1 MKLSKVL
8 LSSAVLAVATLGF
21 VGCGENIGADIIKGS
36 GRNYSIDYDNTASDS
51 IARDTKFLATKHN
64 DSDVTITFEEQTNGT
79 TNVAAG
85 QMGFVFAKEEN
96 DDGSINFCVVS
107 FRKASANNSG
117 WDWYVSAF
125 RNIDASTL
133 ATASNFGAPTTPAAS
148 DDAFLSAT
156 TPIERVIDSKSLGT
170 ALSGVTAGESNGAG
184 SILLAIDQD
193 TEPTSSTFGDYT
205 INVYN
210 VSDTEKATSLANAK
224 VSAKV
229 AGIDTTTDNTALKIQ
244 RDIGVYTNVYAKS
257 YLKGTW
263 KLSDITGEAA
273 VEE

>member
-8 LSSAVLAVATLGF
+8 LSSAVLAVAALGF

-36 GRNYSIDYDNTASDS
+36 GKNYSIDYDNTASDS
-51 IARDTKFLATKHN
+51 IARDTKFLTTKHN
-64 DSDVTITFEEQTNGT
+64 DSDVTITFEEQTNGSDA
-79 TNVAAG
+79 NAAG

-107 FRKASANNSG
+107 FRKTSANSTG

-148 DDAFLSAT
+148 DDAFLAAT
-156 TPIERVIDSKSLGT
+156 TPIERVIDSKKLGT
-170 ALSGVTAGESNGAG
+170 ALNGVTAGEANGAG

-193 TEPTSSTFGDYT
+193 TKTDSTTFGDYT

-224 VSAKV
+224 VSARV
-229 AGIDTTTDNTALKIQ
+229 AGIDTAEDNTAGKIQ
-244 RDIGVYTNVYAKS
+244 RNIGVYTNVYAKS

-263 KLSDITGEAA
+263 KLSEITGEAV

>member
-8 LSSAVLAVATLGF
+8 LSSAVLAVAALGF

-36 GRNYSIDYDNTASDS
+36 GKNYSIDYDNTASDS
-51 IARDTKFLATKHN
+51 IARDTKFLTAKHN

-107 FRKASANNSG
+107 FRKASANNSD
-117 WDWYVSAF
+117 WDWYISAF

-133 ATASNFGAPTTPAAS
+133 ATASNFGAPTTPAAN

-156 TPIERVIDSKSLGT
+156 GPIERVIVSLNT
-170 ALSGVTAGESNGAG
+170 KISNVTAGEANGAG

-193 TEPTSSTFGDYT
+193 TEKPSPTFGNYT

-210 VSDTEKATSLANAK
+210 VSDTEKITSLANAT

-229 AGIDTTTDNTALKIQ
+229 AGIDTSVDNTDGKIQ
-244 RDIGVYTNVYAKS
+244 RNIGVYTNVYAKS

-263 KLSDITGEAA
+263 KLSEITGEAV